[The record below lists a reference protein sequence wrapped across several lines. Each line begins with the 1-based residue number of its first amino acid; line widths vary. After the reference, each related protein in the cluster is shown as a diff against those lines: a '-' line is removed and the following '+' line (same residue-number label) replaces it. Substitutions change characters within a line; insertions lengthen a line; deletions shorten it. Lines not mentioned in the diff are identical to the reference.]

1 MYDADLDVN
10 DNSPVAVKVGCD
22 LEGLKVRKSTESGLF
37 LDLKLTADD
46 WDFMV
51 KGESLVVSK

>member
-10 DNSPVAVKVGCD
+10 DNSPVAVKVRCD

-46 WDFMV
+46 WDFMA
-51 KGESLVVSK
+51 KG